1 MLIFTFNVLVN
12 NSIAAANGK
21 NVQPLDIPNVEDN
34 DIISMPFL
42 KLHSCTCNCTASYPQ
57 QVILEGD
64 EENDQNNAHTSG
76 TPNTRSRL
84 SRQDEQEIEEI
95 MNILND
101 GEEIECTTNEPEVC
115 YSESFQ
121 LKGSTFHP
129 EFQRTLKDCK
139 EILLNNSSNIEL
151 TFFKKPVNVNDEN
164 AIVVQANINGHLSS
178 IGYIPGMKIA
188 KIEAAIE
195 SNKIV
200 GIVLSRVQYTYIWG
214 AGEHKYIPFI
224 TVTKKGKWAAD
235 DKHYKYNNTI

>member
-1 MLIFTFNVLVN
+1 
-12 NSIAAANGK
+12 
-21 NVQPLDIPNVEDN
+21 
-34 DIISMPFL
+34 
-42 KLHSCTCNCTASYPQ
+42 
-57 QVILEGD
+57 
-64 EENDQNNAHTSG
+64 
-76 TPNTRSRL
+76 
-84 SRQDEQEIEEI
+84 

-151 TFFKKPVNVNDEN
+151 TFFKEPVNDEN
-164 AIVVQANINGHLSS
+164 AIVVQANINDHLSS

-200 GIVLSRVQYTYIWG
+200 GIVQGAVHIHLGSRRT
-214 AGEHKYIPFI
+214 
-224 TVTKKGKWAAD
+224 
-235 DKHYKYNNTI
+235 